1 MPAWAEARKSLGV
14 SVERWPIKGGFTISR
29 GSKHEAVVVVATISE
44 RGHSGRGECVPY
56 ARYGESVESVAR
68 AIESCAPALAQG
80 LGHEALRALLP
91 PGAARNALDCAL
103 WDLEAKVSGKS
114 AAELVGLDPLHAV
127 ETALTLSLGS
137 PHEMATRAR
146 QAAHHPL
153 LIHAVE
159 TALTLSLGSPHEM
172 ATRARQAAHRPL
184 LKLKLGG
191 DGDEERLVA
200 IREAVPHARLI
211 ADANEAWRPR
221 DLEFLLAAAHAA
233 GVELVEQPLPAGD
246 DDLLQRIVRAVPVCA
261 DESAHDRS
269 SLAALAS
276 RYDAVNIKLDKTGG
290 LTEALATAAA
300 ARQLGLKIMVGCMV
314 ATSLAMAPALLV
326 AQGADWVDLDGPLLL
341 ARDRIPGLTYAFGE
355 VLPPPPE
362 LWG

>member
-1 MPAWAEARKSLGV
+1 
-14 SVERWPIKGGFTISR
+14 
-29 GSKHEAVVVVATISE
+29 
-44 RGHSGRGECVPY
+44 
-56 ARYGESVESVAR
+56 
-68 AIESCAPALAQG
+68 
-80 LGHEALRALLP
+80 
-91 PGAARNALDCAL
+91 
-103 WDLEAKVSGKS
+103 
-114 AAELVGLDPLHAV
+114 V

-153 LIHAVE
+153 L
-159 TALTLSLGSPHEM
+159 
-172 ATRARQAAHRPL
+172 
-184 LKLKLGG
+184 KLKLGG
-191 DGDEERLVA
+191 DGDEERLAA

-233 GVELVEQPLPAGD
+233 GVELVEQPLQAGD